1 MSKFEKLEPLKPC
14 IWIESGDVEEWTDV
28 GKGIEVSCNTA
39 DEDLIIAVM
48 NPDPESITLEKESS
62 AE

>member
-1 MSKFEKLEPLKPC
+1 
-14 IWIESGDVEEWTDV
+14 VEEWTDV